1 MFLSFEI
8 SPFNKMIIGM
18 VFKHAL
24 KERLIEVQG
33 WRLFVGYY
41 EIKLLIGFPHL
52 TALPIKTLSYISNHL
67 YNPR

>member
-1 MFLSFEI
+1 
-8 SPFNKMIIGM
+8 M